1 MGSSPFLCTNT
12 GSLEV
17 FIRESITLPNG
28 NEEVATNNIKIPGV
42 NQLVRRIDTISVNWE
57 DTGVELL
64 RFVDDEASQVAGSF
78 VRDTVKYLRFT
89 NLDCHN
95 YLSLYLIQNSPDAQ
109 APNTDN
115 FSSGDEGVFR
125 IDPGKS
131 MMLSN
136 AQFESSNY
144 YDYVVEGYVD
154 LQYYS
159 SFASLYSIK
168 AKANAADIRI
178 EYLVG
183 SS

>member
-1 MGSSPFLCTNT
+1 MALCTTT

-17 FIRESITLPNG
+17 FIRESMILPNG
-28 NEEVATNNIKIPGV
+28 NEEIATNSIKIANV
-42 NQLVRRIDTISVNWE
+42 NQLVRRIDTISSNWE
-57 DTGVELL
+57 GTGVEIL
-64 RFVDDEASQVAGSF
+64 RFVDNESSQVAGSF

-89 NLDCHN
+89 HLDCDN

-109 APNTDN
+109 SPNTGN
-115 FSSGDEGVFR
+115 VGSGDEGVFK

-154 LQYYS
+154 LQYFS

-168 AKANAADIRI
+168 AKANAADVRI

>member
-1 MGSSPFLCTNT
+1 MALCTTT
-12 GSLEV
+12 GSLDV

-28 NEEVATNNIKIPGV
+28 NEEVATNNIKIANV
-42 NQLVRRIDTISVNWE
+42 NQLVRRIDTISANWE
-57 DTGVELL
+57 GTGVELL

-89 NLDCHN
+89 NLDCTN
-95 YLSLYLIQNSPDAQ
+95 YISLYLIQDSPDAQ
-109 APNTDN
+109 SPNTGN
-115 FSSGDEGVFR
+115 VGSGDEGVFK

-136 AQFESSNY
+136 AQFDSTNY

-154 LQYYS
+154 IQYFS
-159 SFASLYSIK
+159 DFASLYSIK
-168 AKANAADIRI
+168 AKANAADVRI

>member
-1 MGSSPFLCTNT
+1 MALCTST

-17 FIRESITLPNG
+17 FIRESMTLPNG
-28 NEEVATNNIKIPGV
+28 NEEIATNSIKIANV
-42 NQLVRRIDTISVNWE
+42 NQLVRRIDTISANWE
-57 DTGVELL
+57 GTGVEIL
-64 RFVDDEASQVAGSF
+64 RFVDNEASQVAGSF

-89 NLDCHN
+89 NLDCDN

-109 APNTDN
+109 SPNTGDVG
-115 FSSGDEGVFR
+115 SGDEGVFK

-168 AKANAADIRI
+168 AKANAADVRI

>member
-1 MGSSPFLCTNT
+1 MALCTTT

-17 FIRESITLPNG
+17 FIRESMILPNG
-28 NEEVATNNIKIPGV
+28 NEEVATNSIKIANV
-42 NQLVRRIDTISVNWE
+42 NQLVRRIDTISSNWE
-57 DTGVELL
+57 GTGVEIL
-64 RFVDDEASQVAGSF
+64 RFVDNESSQVAGSF

-89 NLDCHN
+89 NLDCDN

-109 APNTDN
+109 SPNTGN
-115 FSSGDEGVFR
+115 VGSGDEGVFK

-154 LQYYS
+154 LQYFS

-168 AKANAADIRI
+168 AKANAADVRI

>member
-1 MGSSPFLCTNT
+1 MALCTPT
-12 GSLEV
+12 GSLDV
-17 FIRESITLPNG
+17 FIKESITLPNG
-28 NEEVATNNIKIPGV
+28 NEEVATNNIRIPGV
-42 NQLVRRIDTISVNWE
+42 NQLVRRMDTISTHWE
-57 DTGVELL
+57 DTGVEIL

-78 VRDTVKYLRFT
+78 VRNTVKYLRFT
-89 NLDCHN
+89 NLDCTN
-95 YLSLYLIQNSPDAQ
+95 YLSLYLIQNSPDSY
-109 APNTDN
+109 APN
-115 FSSGDEGVFR
+115 SQGLGSGDEGVFK

-168 AKANAADIRI
+168 AKANAADIKI

>member
-1 MGSSPFLCTNT
+1 MALCTTT

-28 NEEVATNNIKIPGV
+28 NEEVATNSIKIPGV
-42 NQLVRRIDTISVNWE
+42 NQLVRRIDTISSRWE
-57 DTGVELL
+57 DTGVEIL
-64 RFVDDEASQVAGSF
+64 RFVDDESSQVAGSF

-95 YLSLYLIQNSPDAQ
+95 YLSLYLIQNSPDSY
-109 APNTDN
+109 APNTQGLG
-115 FSSGDEGVFR
+115 SGDEGVFK

>member
-1 MGSSPFLCTNT
+1 MALCTST
-12 GSLEV
+12 GSLDV
-17 FIRESITLPNG
+17 FIKESITLPNG
-28 NEEVATNNIKIPGV
+28 NEEVATNNIKISNV
-42 NQLVRRIDTISVNWE
+42 NQLVRRIDTISSHWE
-57 DTGVELL
+57 GTGVEIL

-89 NLDCHN
+89 N
-95 YLSLYLIQNSPDAQ
+95 
-109 APNTDN
+109 
-115 FSSGDEGVFR
+115 EGVFK

-144 YDYVVEGYVD
+144 YDYVVDGYVD
-154 LQYYS
+154 IQYYS
-159 SFASLYSIK
+159 SFSSLYSIK
-168 AKANAADIRI
+168 AKANNADVRI

>member
-1 MGSSPFLCTNT
+1 MALCTTT

-17 FIRESITLPNG
+17 FIRESMILPNG
-28 NEEVATNNIKIPGV
+28 NEEIATNSIKIANV
-42 NQLVRRIDTISVNWE
+42 NQLVRRIDTISSNWE
-57 DTGVELL
+57 GTGVEIL
-64 RFVDDEASQVAGSF
+64 RFVDNESSQVAGSF

-89 NLDCHN
+89 NLDCDN

-109 APNTDN
+109 SPNTGN
-115 FSSGDEGVFR
+115 VGSGDEGVFK

-154 LQYYS
+154 LQYFS

-168 AKANAADIRI
+168 AKANAADVRI